1 MKQKFYNLSNDYL
14 FKTVFRNFTLL
25 KQMVL
30 DIYEFDLSNFSFDN
44 PKIQSK
50 NKNLSNGEYDLLL
63 TNGNEYVILEM
74 QNSKYENFINRSEI
88 YRSMIVSNDWQK
100 GDTNYSHIKFVKL
113 FWLLNYKHYKK
124 EFLKYQMREESTHK
138 RFGDQN
144 EIWIFNIINT
154 HKKELLNK
162 YKVLFQAKKKEEIE
176 ALVNDKDVGNIAKM
190 ILQYNAD
197 LETYQEMVRSEFMH
211 WTHEDDLK
219 LMKEISYRKG
229 IETGEKKGKK
239 LGILKTAFSML
250 QEGIDISLI
259 KKVTGLSEKEIL
271 DFNNSKIINN

>member
-1 MKQKFYNLSNDYL
+1 MKQKFYSLSNDYL
-14 FKTVFRNFTLL
+14 FKTVFRNFMLL

-30 DIYEFDLSNFSFDN
+30 DIYGFDLSNFSFDN

-74 QNSKYENFINRSEI
+74 QNSMYENFINRSEI
-88 YRSMIVSNDWQK
+88 YRSMLVSNDWQK
-100 GDTNYSHIKFVKL
+100 GDTNYSRIKFVKL

-162 YKVLFQAKKKEEIE
+162 YKILFQAKKKEEIE

-229 IETGEKKGKK
+229 IETGKKKGKK

-271 DFNNSKIINN
+271 DSNNSKVINN